1 MHIQAMQEKQKASVS
16 AEKISKYIKLTTL
29 ELTTKSQKAETQSSL
44 LKECPVF
51 ATSHPCH

>member
-16 AEKISKYIKLTTL
+16 AEKISKYINLTTL